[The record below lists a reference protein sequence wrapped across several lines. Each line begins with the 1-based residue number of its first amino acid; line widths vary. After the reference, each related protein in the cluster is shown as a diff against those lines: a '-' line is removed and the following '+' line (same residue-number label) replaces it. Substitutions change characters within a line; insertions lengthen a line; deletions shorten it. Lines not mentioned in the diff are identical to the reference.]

1 MAGGEFLSLALG
13 LGQPV
18 HPVLSPQDTV
28 AVAAA
33 NSGAPW
39 SKVALT

>member
-1 MAGGEFLSLALG
+1 MAEGEFLSLALG

-18 HPVLSPQDTV
+18 LPVLSPQAAALCGTV

-33 NSGAPW
+33 NSGAP
-39 SKVALT
+39 